1 MERSEV
7 SVFAKAVFC
16 LTPDSGP
23 NPQQELT
30 IHRTGLDHLPMIT
43 QIHLSLQ
50 DLGPPNSRNPY
61 FPKLR
66 GKVKPRNETVD
77 EGLICRGDVIN
88 PC

>member
-43 QIHLSLQ
+43 QVHFPLQ
-50 DLGPPNSRNPY
+50 HLGPPYSRNPY
-61 FPKLR
+61 LPKLR
-66 GKVKPRNETVD
+66 GKVKPRHETVHKSLV
-77 EGLICRGDVIN
+77 GRGDVID
-88 PC
+88 PG